1 MSSIIHDFINV
12 RGMFEQ
18 DSNAAEHAAR
28 ISKIQL
34 RKYERYGVIPVE
46 FFRYLQGTRVIS
58 PELRLPERARTVN
71 VLLDLLWKALHHG
84 EGNLAEAN
92 DLRSAMLQDLLPWVV
107 KKQAGSAQFIYK
119 KLAEDAIYKVA
130 KSRRSQTGQSHRKTI
145 IMKEGARKKNI
156 S

>member
-1 MSSIIHDFINV
+1 MSSIIYDFINV
-12 RGMFEQ
+12 GGMFEQ
-18 DSNAAEHAAR
+18 DGYAAEHAAR
-28 ISKIQL
+28 ISKVQK

-46 FFRYLQGTRVIS
+46 FLRYLQGVRVIS

-71 VLLDLLWKALHHG
+71 VLLDLLWKALRQG

-92 DLRSAMLQDLLPWVV
+92 DLRSALLQDLVPWVV
-107 KKQAGSAQFIYK
+107 KKQSGSAQFIYQ
-119 KLAEDAIYKVA
+119 KLEASTIYQVRR
-130 KSRRSQTGQSHRKTI
+130 SHRSQTGQSHRKTI